1 MEISG
6 DPAVN
11 GKIDFY
17 FKTQYIESTMGEF
30 YKIPGFFHCPVESP

>member
-17 FKTQYIESTMGEF
+17 FKTQYIEFIIGSFETF
-30 YKIPGFFHCPVESP
+30 LAFFS